1 MLNATRKLTNILV
14 TLLFSVLVIVVFVQ
28 VICRILSI
36 SFPYA
41 DEMARYTFV
50 WLIYLGGTI
59 TIRNGMNICFDVV
72 LEALPKKAWKV
83 AFTIE
88 NLISC
93 AFLAMAVVLGTNLCI
108 TNLGQKSS
116 VIKLNMGI
124 VMMAIPIGCLLMFF
138 EQVSF
143 YLRKMKEAKVPAVE
157 GGDK

>member
-1 MLNATRKLTNILV
+1 MLNAARKITNVLV
-14 TLLFSVLVIVVFVQ
+14 TVLFSMLVIVVFVQ
-28 VICRILSI
+28 VVCRMLSV

-72 LEALPKKAWKV
+72 VEALPKKAWKV
-83 AFTIE
+83 MFTVQ

-93 AFLAMAVVLGTNLCI
+93 VSLAMAVVLGTNLCI
-108 TNLGQKSS
+108 TNLGQVSS
-116 VIKLNMGI
+116 VIKLNMGV
-124 VMMAIPIGCLLMFF
+124 VMMAIPVGCLLMFF
-138 EQVSF
+138 EQISF
-143 YLRKMKEAKVPAVE
+143 YLKKMKAADAPAVE